1 MAWTRFFRRRHW
13 DAERARELRGYIEIE
28 TDENIARGMPPAEA
42 RSAAQRK
49 LGNEVLVREEIYS
62 MNSIGFLESLWQDLR
77 YGARSLRLNLGFAAI
92 AIASLTIGIGA
103 NTTIFQL
110 LDAIRLRSLPVKNPQ
125 ELVKVHLANREWGK
139 GSFSSSYPQLTNPL
153 WEQLRDHQRAFSGI
167 AAWSDL
173 GFNLARGGE
182 AREAN
187 GLFVSGDFFNVLG
200 VAPVLGRVFTSA
212 DDRRGCASPGAVI
225 SYTFW
230 QREFGGDPSAVG
242 RSLTLEGHPFP
253 VIGITPASFFGVE
266 VGSRFDVAV
275 PICAEAIVRGGP
287 SFLDMRHEWWL
298 AAIGRLKPGW
308 SVAQATAHL
317 QAISPGMFEATMPI
331 GYGADMKDYLTL
343 KLGAFPAGKGFNS
356 LSGGSTDPLW
366 ILMASTGLVLLIA
379 CANLANLLLARAS
392 AREREI
398 AVRLA
403 IGASRGRL
411 VRQLLSESLLLAG
424 IGTVLGALL
433 APGLSKIL
441 LALLTTE
448 SNAMFFDLA
457 PDWRVFAFLGCLAV
471 STCVL
476 FGLAPALRVTRTEPG
491 AAMKA
496 SGRGNT
502 ATREGFGLRRLLVV
516 SQVALSL
523 VLLVGALLFV
533 RSFHNLLTLNPGFR
547 QDGILEAALD
557 PRRLDVPQEQRIP
570 LRQEIIRRVR
580 AIPGVEAAADA
591 SVVPLGGSSW
601 TMAVRVSGSQSGEA
615 GSSRFDWV
623 GPEFFKTL
631 EIPVLEGR
639 AFDAHDTAHSP
650 SVAIVN
656 ETFARRLLN
665 GRDAIGRTFRTIA
678 EPGYPETIYQ
688 IVGVVKDTR
697 YQELRESQQ
706 AICFVPS
713 SQYPLGSGPF
723 AQILIRSNVPLAA
736 LTEQVKS
743 AIAGVSPDILIY
755 FRVFRTMVRDNLV
768 EDRLMATLS
777 GFFAALAMLLAMIGL
792 YGVMSYM
799 VERRRSEIG
808 IRMALGADSGDVSKM
823 ILREAGLLMAV
834 GLAIGTGL
842 ALAAATAAGA
852 LLFGLN
858 PNDPATLVTAVT
870 ALAIA
875 ALGASYLPAR
885 RAARLDPVQALREE

>member
-1 MAWTRFFRRRHW
+1 MKWTKFLRRRYW
-13 DAERARELRGYIEIE
+13 DAERAREIRGYIEIE
-28 TDENIARGMPPAEA
+28 TDENIARGMPPEEA
-42 RSAAQRK
+42 RSAAHRK

-62 MNSIGFLESLWQDLR
+62 MNSIGFLETFWQDLR
-77 YGARSLRLNLGFAAI
+77 YGARSLRLNLGFATI

-125 ELVKVHLANREWGK
+125 QLANVHIANREWSS

-153 WEQLRDHQRAFSGI
+153 WEQLRDHQQAFSGI
-167 AAWSDL
+167 AAWSDM

-212 DDRRGCASPGAVI
+212 DDRRGCAAAGAVI
-225 SYTFW
+225 GYAFW

-242 RSLTLEGHPFP
+242 RTLTLEGHPFP
-253 VIGITPASFFGVE
+253 VIGVTPASFFGLE
-266 VGSRFDVAV
+266 VGSRFDVAI
-275 PICAEAIVRGGP
+275 PLCAEPMVRGGP
-287 SFLDMRHEWWL
+287 SYLDMRHEWWL

-308 SVAQATAHL
+308 SLAQASAHL
-317 QAISPGMFEATMPI
+317 NAISAGMFEATMPI

-343 KLGAFPAGKGFNS
+343 KLGAFPADKGFNS
-356 LSGGSTDPLW
+356 INSGSADPLL

-403 IGASRGRL
+403 IGASRARL
-411 VRQLLSESLLLAG
+411 VRQLLSESLLLAL
-424 IGTVLGALL
+424 IGTVLGALV

-441 LALLTTE
+441 LALQAE
-448 SNAMFFDLA
+448 SFDLT

-471 STCVL
+471 ATCML

-496 SGRGNT
+496 GGRGNT
-502 ATREGFGLRRLLVV
+502 STREGFGLRRLLVV
-516 SQVALSL
+516 SQVALSM

-533 RSFHNLLTLNPGFR
+533 RSFRNLIAVNPGFR

-557 PRRLDVPQEQRIP
+557 PRRLNVPQEQRIP

-580 AIPGVEAAADA
+580 AIPGVDAAADA
-591 SVVPLGGSSW
+591 SVIPLSGGSW
-601 TMAVRVSGSQSGEA
+601 TMAVRVSGAQSSEG
-615 GSSRFDWV
+615 GTSKFDWV

-639 AFDAHDTAHSP
+639 AFDEHDTAHSP

-656 ETFARRLLN
+656 ETFARKLLD
-665 GRDAIGRTFRTIA
+665 GRDPIGRTFRNVA

-697 YQELRESQQ
+697 YQQLRESQQ

-743 AIAGVSPDILIY
+743 TIAGVSPDIVIY
-755 FRVFRTMVRDNLV
+755 FSVFKTMIRDNLAD
-768 EDRLMATLS
+768 DRLMAMLS

-799 VERRRSEIG
+799 VARRRSEIG
-808 IRMALGADSGDVSKM
+808 IRMALGANSGDVSKM
-823 ILREAGLLMAV
+823 ILREAGVLLAV
-834 GLAIGTGL
+834 GLGIGTGL

-852 LLFGLN
+852 LLFGLK
-858 PNDPATLVTAVT
+858 PNDPATLGTAVA
-870 ALAIA
+870 ALATA

-885 RAARLDPVQALREE
+885 RAARLDPVEALREE

>member
-1 MAWTRFFRRRHW
+1 MKWTKFLRRRYW
-13 DAERARELRGYIEIE
+13 DAERAREIRGYIEIE
-28 TDENIARGMPPAEA
+28 TDENIARGMPPEEA
-42 RSAAQRK
+42 RSAAHRK

-62 MNSIGFLESLWQDLR
+62 MNSIGFLETFWQDLR
-77 YGARSLRLNLGFAAI
+77 YGARSLRLNLGFATI

-125 ELVKVHLANREWGK
+125 QLANVHIANREWSS

-153 WEQLRDHQRAFSGI
+153 WEQLRDHQQAFSGI
-167 AAWSDL
+167 AAWSDM

-212 DDRRGCASPGAVI
+212 DDRRGCAAAGAVI
-225 SYTFW
+225 GYAFW

-242 RSLTLEGHPFP
+242 RTLTLEGHPFP
-253 VIGITPASFFGVE
+253 VIGVTPASFFGLE
-266 VGSRFDVAV
+266 VGSRFDVAI
-275 PICAEAIVRGGP
+275 PLCAEPMVRGGP
-287 SFLDMRHEWWL
+287 SYLDMRHEWWL

-308 SVAQATAHL
+308 SLAQASAHL
-317 QAISPGMFEATMPI
+317 NAISAGMFEATMPI

-343 KLGAFPAGKGFNS
+343 KLGAFPADKGFNS
-356 LSGGSTDPLW
+356 INSGSADPLL

-403 IGASRGRL
+403 IGASRARL
-411 VRQLLSESLLLAG
+411 VRQLLSDSLLLAL
-424 IGTVLGALL
+424 IGTVLGALV

-441 LALLTTE
+441 LALQAE
-448 SNAMFFDLA
+448 SFDLT

-471 STCVL
+471 ATCML

-496 SGRGNT
+496 GGRGNT
-502 ATREGFGLRRLLVV
+502 STREGFGLRRLLVV
-516 SQVALSL
+516 SQVALSM

-533 RSFHNLLTLNPGFR
+533 RSFRNLIAVNPGFR

-557 PRRLDVPQEQRIP
+557 PRRLNVPQEQRIP

-580 AIPGVEAAADA
+580 AIPGVDAAADA
-591 SVVPLGGSSW
+591 SVIPLSGGSW
-601 TMAVRVSGSQSGEA
+601 TMAVRVSGAQSSEG
-615 GSSRFDWV
+615 GTSKFDWV

-639 AFDAHDTAHSP
+639 AFDEHDTAHSP

-656 ETFARRLLN
+656 ETFARKLLN
-665 GRDAIGRTFRTIA
+665 GRDPIGRTFRNVA

-697 YQELRESQQ
+697 YQQLRESQQ

-743 AIAGVSPDILIY
+743 TIAGVSPDIVIY
-755 FRVFRTMVRDNLV
+755 FSVFKTMIRDNLAD
-768 EDRLMATLS
+768 DRLMAMLS

-799 VERRRSEIG
+799 VVRRRSEIG
-808 IRMALGADSGDVSKM
+808 IRMALGANSGDVSKM
-823 ILREAGLLMAV
+823 ILREAGVLLAV
-834 GLAIGTGL
+834 GLGIGTGL
-842 ALAAATAAGA
+842 ALAATTAAGA
-852 LLFGLN
+852 LLFGLK
-858 PNDPATLVTAVT
+858 PNDPATLGTAVA

-885 RAARLDPVQALREE
+885 RAARLDPVEALREE

>member
-1 MAWTRFFRRRHW
+1 
-13 DAERARELRGYIEIE
+13 
-28 TDENIARGMPPAEA
+28 
-42 RSAAQRK
+42 
-49 LGNEVLVREEIYS
+49 
-62 MNSIGFLESLWQDLR
+62 
-77 YGARSLRLNLGFAAI
+77 
-92 AIASLTIGIGA
+92 
-103 NTTIFQL
+103 
-110 LDAIRLRSLPVKNPQ
+110 
-125 ELVKVHLANREWGK
+125 
-139 GSFSSSYPQLTNPL
+139 
-153 WEQLRDHQRAFSGI
+153 
-167 AAWSDL
+167 
-173 GFNLARGGE
+173 
-182 AREAN
+182 
-187 GLFVSGDFFNVLG
+187 
-200 VAPVLGRVFTSA
+200 
-212 DDRRGCASPGAVI
+212 
-225 SYTFW
+225 
-230 QREFGGDPSAVG
+230 
-242 RSLTLEGHPFP
+242 LEGHPFP
-253 VIGITPASFFGVE
+253 VIGVTPASFFGLE
-266 VGSRFDVAV
+266 VGSRFDVAI
-275 PICAEAIVRGGP
+275 PLCAEPMVRGGP
-287 SFLDMRHEWWL
+287 SYLDMRHEWWL

-308 SVAQATAHL
+308 SLAQASAHL
-317 QAISPGMFEATMPI
+317 NAISAGMFEATMPI

-343 KLGAFPAGKGFNS
+343 KLGAFPADKGFNS
-356 LSGGSTDPLW
+356 INSGSADPLL

-403 IGASRGRL
+403 IGASRARL
-411 VRQLLSESLLLAG
+411 VRQLLSDSLLLAL
-424 IGTVLGALL
+424 IGTVLGALV

-441 LALLTTE
+441 LALQAE
-448 SNAMFFDLA
+448 SFDLT

-471 STCVL
+471 ATCML

-496 SGRGNT
+496 GGRGNT
-502 ATREGFGLRRLLVV
+502 STREGFGLRRLLVV
-516 SQVALSL
+516 SQVALSM

-533 RSFHNLLTLNPGFR
+533 RSFRNLIAVNPGFR

-557 PRRLDVPQEQRIP
+557 PRRLNVPQEQRIP

-580 AIPGVEAAADA
+580 AIPGVDAAADA
-591 SVVPLGGSSW
+591 SVIPLSGGSW
-601 TMAVRVSGSQSGEA
+601 TMAVRVSGAQSSEG
-615 GSSRFDWV
+615 GTSKFDWV

-639 AFDAHDTAHSP
+639 AFDEHDTAHSP

-656 ETFARRLLN
+656 ETFARKLLD
-665 GRDAIGRTFRTIA
+665 GRDPIGRTFRNVA

-697 YQELRESQQ
+697 YQQLRESQQ

-743 AIAGVSPDILIY
+743 TIAGVSPDIVIY
-755 FRVFRTMVRDNLV
+755 FSVFKTMIRDNLAD
-768 EDRLMATLS
+768 DRLMAMLS

-799 VERRRSEIG
+799 VVRRRSEIG
-808 IRMALGADSGDVSKM
+808 IRMALGANSGDVSKM
-823 ILREAGLLMAV
+823 ILREAGVLLAV
-834 GLAIGTGL
+834 GLGIGTGL
-842 ALAAATAAGA
+842 ALAATTAAGA
-852 LLFGLN
+852 LLFGLK
-858 PNDPATLVTAVT
+858 PNDPATLGTAVA

-885 RAARLDPVQALREE
+885 RAARLDPVEALREE

>member
-1 MAWTRFFRRRHW
+1 MKWTKFLRRRYW
-13 DAERARELRGYIEIE
+13 DAERAREIRGYIEIE
-28 TDENIARGMPPAEA
+28 TDENIARGMPPEEA
-42 RSAAQRK
+42 RSAAHRK

-62 MNSIGFLESLWQDLR
+62 MNSIGFLETFWQDLR
-77 YGARSLRLNLGFAAI
+77 YGARSLRLNLGFATI

-125 ELVKVHLANREWGK
+125 QLANVHIANREWSS

-153 WEQLRDHQRAFSGI
+153 WEQLRDHQQAFSGI
-167 AAWSDL
+167 AAWSDM

-212 DDRRGCASPGAVI
+212 DDRRGCAAAGAVI
-225 SYTFW
+225 GYAFW

-242 RSLTLEGHPFP
+242 RTLTLEGHPFP
-253 VIGITPASFFGVE
+253 VIGVTPASFFGLE
-266 VGSRFDVAV
+266 VGSRFDVAI
-275 PICAEAIVRGGP
+275 PLCAEPMVRGGP
-287 SFLDMRHEWWL
+287 SYLDMRHEWWL
-298 AAIGRLKPGW
+298 ASIGRLKPGW
-308 SVAQATAHL
+308 SLTQASAHL
-317 QAISPGMFEATMPI
+317 NAISPGMFEATMPI

-343 KLGAFPAGKGFNS
+343 KLGAFPADKGFNS
-356 LSGGSTDPLW
+356 INSGSADPLL

-403 IGASRGRL
+403 IGASRARL
-411 VRQLLSESLLLAG
+411 VRQLLSESLLLAL
-424 IGTVLGALL
+424 IGTVLGALV

-441 LALLTTE
+441 LALQAE
-448 SNAMFFDLA
+448 SFDLT

-471 STCVL
+471 ATCML

-496 SGRGNT
+496 GGRGNT
-502 ATREGFGLRRLLVV
+502 STREGFGLRRLLVV
-516 SQVALSL
+516 SQVALSM

-533 RSFHNLLTLNPGFR
+533 RSFRNLIAVNPGFR

-557 PRRLDVPQEQRIP
+557 PRRLNVPQEQRIP

-580 AIPGVEAAADA
+580 AIPGVDAAADA
-591 SVVPLGGSSW
+591 SVIPLSGGSW
-601 TMAVRVSGSQSGEA
+601 TMAVRVSGAQSSEG
-615 GSSRFDWV
+615 GTSKFDWV

-639 AFDAHDTAHSP
+639 AFDEHDTAHSP

-656 ETFARRLLN
+656 ETFARKLLD
-665 GRDAIGRTFRTIA
+665 GRDPIGRTFRNVA

-697 YQELRESQQ
+697 YQQLRESQQ

-743 AIAGVSPDILIY
+743 TIAGVSPDIVIY
-755 FRVFRTMVRDNLV
+755 FSVFKTMIRDNLAD
-768 EDRLMATLS
+768 DRLMAMLS

-799 VERRRSEIG
+799 VVRRRSEIG
-808 IRMALGADSGDVSKM
+808 IRMALGANSGDVSNM
-823 ILREAGLLMAV
+823 ILREAGVLLAV
-834 GLAIGTGL
+834 GLGIGTGL

-852 LLFGLN
+852 LLFGLK
-858 PNDPATLVTAVT
+858 PNDPATLGTAVA
-870 ALAIA
+870 ALATA

-885 RAARLDPVQALREE
+885 RAARLDPVEALREE

>member
-1 MAWTRFFRRRHW
+1 
-13 DAERARELRGYIEIE
+13 
-28 TDENIARGMPPAEA
+28 
-42 RSAAQRK
+42 
-49 LGNEVLVREEIYS
+49 
-62 MNSIGFLESLWQDLR
+62 
-77 YGARSLRLNLGFAAI
+77 LN
-92 AIASLTIGIGA
+92 
-103 NTTIFQL
+103 
-110 LDAIRLRSLPVKNPQ
+110 
-125 ELVKVHLANREWGK
+125 
-139 GSFSSSYPQLTNPL
+139 
-153 WEQLRDHQRAFSGI
+153 
-167 AAWSDL
+167 
-173 GFNLARGGE
+173 
-182 AREAN
+182 
-187 GLFVSGDFFNVLG
+187 
-200 VAPVLGRVFTSA
+200 
-212 DDRRGCASPGAVI
+212 
-225 SYTFW
+225 
-230 QREFGGDPSAVG
+230 
-242 RSLTLEGHPFP
+242 
-253 VIGITPASFFGVE
+253 
-266 VGSRFDVAV
+266 
-275 PICAEAIVRGGP
+275 
-287 SFLDMRHEWWL
+287 
-298 AAIGRLKPGW
+298 
-308 SVAQATAHL
+308 
-317 QAISPGMFEATMPI
+317 AISPGMFEATMPI

-343 KLGAFPAGKGFNS
+343 KLGAFPADKGFNS
-356 LSGGSTDPLW
+356 INSGSADPLL

-411 VRQLLSESLLLAG
+411 VRQLLSESLLLAV
-424 IGTVLGALL
+424 IGTVLGALV

-457 PDWRVFAFLGCLAV
+457 PDWRVFAFLGALAV

-476 FGLAPALRVTRTEPG
+476 FGLAPALRVTRTEAG
-491 AAMKA
+491 AAVKA

-533 RSFHNLLTLNPGFR
+533 RSFRNLLVLNPGFR

-557 PRRLDVPQEQRIP
+557 PRRLDMPQEQRIP

-591 SVVPLGGSSW
+591 SVIPLSGSSW
-601 TMAVRVSGSQSGEA
+601 TMAVGVSGASEA
-615 GSSRFDWV
+615 GTSRFDWV
-623 GPEFFKTL
+623 GPEFFKTM
-631 EIPVLEGR
+631 EIPLLEGR
-639 AFDAHDTAHSP
+639 AFDEHDTPHSP

-656 ETFARRLLN
+656 ETFARKVLD
-665 GRDAIGRTFRTIA
+665 GRDPIGRTFRNVA

-697 YQELRESQQ
+697 YQQLRESQQ

-713 SQYPLGSGPF
+713 SQYPMGSGPF
-723 AQILIRSNVPLAA
+723 AQILIRSNLPLPA

-743 AIAGVSPDILIY
+743 TIAGVSPDILIY

-777 GFFAALAMLLAMIGL
+777 GFFAALAMLLAIIGL

-799 VERRRSEIG
+799 VVRRRSEIG
-808 IRMALGADSGDVSKM
+808 IRMALGANSGDVSKM
-823 ILREAGLLMAV
+823 ILREAGVLLAV
-834 GLAIGTGL
+834 GLGIGTGL

-852 LLFGLN
+852 LLFGLK
-858 PNDPATLVTAVT
+858 PNDPATFTAAVA

>member
-1 MAWTRFFRRRHW
+1 
-13 DAERARELRGYIEIE
+13 
-28 TDENIARGMPPAEA
+28 
-42 RSAAQRK
+42 
-49 LGNEVLVREEIYS
+49 
-62 MNSIGFLESLWQDLR
+62 
-77 YGARSLRLNLGFAAI
+77 
-92 AIASLTIGIGA
+92 
-103 NTTIFQL
+103 
-110 LDAIRLRSLPVKNPQ
+110 
-125 ELVKVHLANREWGK
+125 
-139 GSFSSSYPQLTNPL
+139 
-153 WEQLRDHQRAFSGI
+153 
-167 AAWSDL
+167 
-173 GFNLARGGE
+173 
-182 AREAN
+182 
-187 GLFVSGDFFNVLG
+187 
-200 VAPVLGRVFTSA
+200 VLGRVFTSA
-212 DDRRGCASPGAVI
+212 DDRRGCAAAGAVI
-225 SYTFW
+225 GYAFW

-242 RSLTLEGHPFP
+242 RTLTLEGHPFP
-253 VIGITPASFFGVE
+253 VIGVTPASFFGLE
-266 VGSRFDVAV
+266 VGSRFDVAI
-275 PICAEAIVRGGP
+275 PLCAEPMVRGGP
-287 SFLDMRHEWWL
+287 SYLDMRHEWWL
-298 AAIGRLKPGW
+298 ASIGRLKPGW
-308 SVAQATAHL
+308 SLTQASAHL
-317 QAISPGMFEATMPI
+317 NAISPGMFEATMPI

-343 KLGAFPAGKGFNS
+343 KLGAFPADKGFNS
-356 LSGGSTDPLW
+356 INSGSADPLL

-403 IGASRGRL
+403 IGASRARL
-411 VRQLLSESLLLAG
+411 VRQLLSESLLLAL
-424 IGTVLGALL
+424 IGTVLGALV

-441 LALLTTE
+441 LALQAE
-448 SNAMFFDLA
+448 SFDLT

-471 STCVL
+471 ATCML

-496 SGRGNT
+496 GGRGNT
-502 ATREGFGLRRLLVV
+502 STREGFGLRRLLVV
-516 SQVALSL
+516 SQVALSM

-533 RSFHNLLTLNPGFR
+533 RSFRNLIAVNPGFR

-557 PRRLDVPQEQRIP
+557 PRRLNVPQEQRIP

-580 AIPGVEAAADA
+580 AIPGVDAAADA
-591 SVVPLGGSSW
+591 SVIPLSGGSW
-601 TMAVRVSGSQSGEA
+601 TMAVRVSGAQSSEG
-615 GSSRFDWV
+615 GTSKFDWV

-639 AFDAHDTAHSP
+639 AFDEHDTAHSP

-656 ETFARRLLN
+656 ETFARKLLD
-665 GRDAIGRTFRTIA
+665 GRDPIGRTFRNVA

-697 YQELRESQQ
+697 YQQLRESQQ

-743 AIAGVSPDILIY
+743 TIAGVSPDIVIY
-755 FRVFRTMVRDNLV
+755 FSVFKTMIRDNLAD
-768 EDRLMATLS
+768 DRLMAMLS

-799 VERRRSEIG
+799 VVRRRSEIG
-808 IRMALGADSGDVSKM
+808 IRMALGANSGDVSNM
-823 ILREAGLLMAV
+823 ILREAGVLLAV
-834 GLAIGTGL
+834 GLGIGTGL

-852 LLFGLN
+852 LLFGLK
-858 PNDPATLVTAVT
+858 PNDPATLGTAVV
-870 ALAIA
+870 ALATA

-885 RAARLDPVQALREE
+885 RAARLDPVEALREE

>member
-1 MAWTRFFRRRHW
+1 MGWMRFFRRRRW

-28 TDENIARGMPPAEA
+28 TDENIARGMAPDEA
-42 RSAAQRK
+42 RSAAHRK

-62 MNSIGFLESLWQDLR
+62 MNSIGFLETFWQDLR

-110 LDAIRLRSLPVKNPQ
+110 LDAIRMRSLPVKNPQ
-125 ELVKVHLANREWGK
+125 ELVNVHLANRVWGK

-153 WEQLRDHQRAFSGI
+153 WEQLRDHQQAFSGI
-167 AAWSDL
+167 AAWSDM

-200 VAPVLGRVFTSA
+200 VRPVLGRVFTTA
-212 DDRRGCASPGAVI
+212 DDQRGCASSGAVI
-225 SYTFW
+225 SYSFFR
-230 QREFGGDPSAVG
+230 REFGGDPSAVV
-242 RSLTLEGHPFP
+242 RSLTLEGHSFP
-253 VIGITPASFFGVE
+253 VIGVTPASFFGLE
-266 VGSRFDVAV
+266 VGSRFDVAI
-275 PICAEAIVRGGP
+275 PICAEPIVRGGP
-287 SFLDMRHEWWL
+287 SYLDLRHEWWL

-308 SVAQATAHL
+308 SLAQASAHL
-317 QAISPGMFEATMPI
+317 NAISPGLFEATMPI
-331 GYGADMKDYLTL
+331 GYGADVKDYRTL
-343 KLGAFPAGKGFNS
+343 KLGAFPASKGFNS
-356 LSGGSTDPLW
+356 LDSGSSDPLL

-441 LALLTTE
+441 VALLSTE
-448 SNAMFFDLA
+448 NYAMFFDLT
-457 PDWRVFAFLGCLAV
+457 PDWRVFAFLGGLAV

-476 FGLAPALRVTRTEPG
+476 FGLAPALRVTRTGPA

-502 ATREGFGLRRLLVV
+502 STREGFGLRRLLVV

-533 RSFHNLLTLNPGFR
+533 RSFRNLLTLNPGFR

-557 PRRLDVPQEQRIP
+557 PRRLDVPPEQRIP
-570 LRQEIIRRVR
+570 LRQEILHRLQ

-591 SVVPLGGSSW
+591 SVIPLGGSSW
-601 TMAVRVSGSQSGEA
+601 TMGVRVAGARSNEE

-623 GPEFFKTL
+623 GPEFFKTM
-631 EIPVLEGR
+631 EIPLLKGR
-639 AFDAHDTAHSP
+639 AFDEHDTNNSP

-656 ETFARRLLN
+656 ETFARRLLH
-665 GRDAIGRTFRTIA
+665 GRDPIGRTFRTIV

-697 YQELRESQQ
+697 YQELREAQQ

-723 AQILIRSNVPLAA
+723 AQILIRSSVPLPA

-755 FRVFRTMVRDNLV
+755 FRVFRTMIRDNLV
-768 EDRLMATLS
+768 QDRLMAMLS

-792 YGVMSYM
+792 YGVMTYM
-799 VERRRSEIG
+799 VARRRSEIG
-808 IRMALGADSGDVSKM
+808 IRMALERTGKLWCAWWCARPLCWWPSAWAPEPFWRWPSLVWRECCYSG
-823 ILREAGLLMAV
+823 
-834 GLAIGTGL
+834 
-842 ALAAATAAGA
+842 
-852 LLFGLN
+852 
-858 PNDPATLVTAVT
+858 
-870 ALAIA
+870 
-875 ALGASYLPAR
+875 
-885 RAARLDPVQALREE
+885 

>member
-1 MAWTRFFRRRHW
+1 MKWTKFLRRRYW
-13 DAERARELRGYIEIE
+13 DAERAREIRGYIEIE
-28 TDENIARGMPPAEA
+28 TDENIARGMPPEEA
-42 RSAAQRK
+42 RSAAHRK

-62 MNSIGFLESLWQDLR
+62 MNSIGFLETFWQDLR
-77 YGARSLRLNLGFAAI
+77 YGARSLRLNLGFATI

-125 ELVKVHLANREWGK
+125 QLANVHIANREWSS

-153 WEQLRDHQRAFSGI
+153 WEQLRDHQQAFSGI
-167 AAWSDL
+167 AAWSDM

-187 GLFVSGDFFNVLG
+187 GLFVSGDLFNVLG

-230 QREFGGDPSAVG
+230 QKEFGGDPSAVG
-242 RSLTLEGHPFP
+242 RSLTLEGHSFQ
-253 VIGITPASFFGVE
+253 VIGITPASFFGLE
-266 VGSRFDVAV
+266 VGSRFDVAI
-275 PICAEAIVRGGP
+275 PICAEPMVRGGP
-287 SFLDMRHEWWL
+287 SYLDMRHEWWL
-298 AAIGRLKPGW
+298 ASIGRLKPGW
-308 SVAQATAHL
+308 SLTQASAHL
-317 QAISPGMFEATMPI
+317 NAISPGMFEATMPI

-343 KLGAFPAGKGFNS
+343 KLGAFPADKGFNS
-356 LSGGSTDPLW
+356 INSGSADPLL

-403 IGASRGRL
+403 IGASRARL
-411 VRQLLSESLLLAG
+411 VRQLLSESLLLAL
-424 IGTVLGALL
+424 IGTVLGALV

-441 LALLTTE
+441 LALQAE
-448 SNAMFFDLA
+448 SFDLT

-471 STCVL
+471 ATCML

-496 SGRGNT
+496 GGRGNT
-502 ATREGFGLRRLLVV
+502 STREGFGLRRLLVV
-516 SQVALSL
+516 SQVALSM

-533 RSFHNLLTLNPGFR
+533 RSFRNLIAVNPGFR

-557 PRRLDVPQEQRIP
+557 PRRLNVPQEQRIP

-580 AIPGVEAAADA
+580 AIPGVDAAADA
-591 SVVPLGGSSW
+591 SVIPLSGGSW
-601 TMAVRVSGSQSGEA
+601 TMAVRVSGAQSSEG
-615 GSSRFDWV
+615 GTSKFDWV

-639 AFDAHDTAHSP
+639 AFDEHDTAHSP

-656 ETFARRLLN
+656 ETFARKLLD
-665 GRDAIGRTFRTIA
+665 GRDPIGRTFRNVA

-697 YQELRESQQ
+697 YQQLRESQQ

-743 AIAGVSPDILIY
+743 TIAGVSPDIVIY
-755 FRVFRTMVRDNLV
+755 FSVFKTMIRDNLAD
-768 EDRLMATLS
+768 DRLMAMLS

-799 VERRRSEIG
+799 VVRRRSEIG
-808 IRMALGADSGDVSKM
+808 IRMALGANSGDVSNM
-823 ILREAGLLMAV
+823 ILREAGVLLAV
-834 GLAIGTGL
+834 GLGIGTGL

-852 LLFGLN
+852 LLFGLK
-858 PNDPATLVTAVT
+858 PNDPATLGTAVA

>member
-1 MAWTRFFRRRHW
+1 MAWTRFFRRRYW

-28 TDENIARGMPPAEA
+28 TDENMARGMPPDEA
-42 RSAAQRK
+42 RSAAHRK
-49 LGNEVLVREEIYS
+49 LGNEVLVREEIYN
-62 MNSIGFLESLWQDLR
+62 MNSIGFLESFWQDLR
-77 YGARSLRLNLGFAAI
+77 YGACSLRLNLGFATI
-92 AIASLTIGIGA
+92 AIASLTMGIGA

-110 LDAIRLRSLPVKNPQ
+110 LDAIRLRSLPLKNPQ
-125 ELVKVHLANREWGK
+125 ELATVRVANREWSN

-153 WEQLRDHQRAFSGI
+153 WEQLRDHQQAFSGI
-167 AAWSDL
+167 AAWSDM

-212 DDRRGCASPGAVI
+212 DDRRGCAAAGAVI

-230 QREFGGDPSAVG
+230 QKEFGGDPSAVG

-253 VIGITPASFFGVE
+253 VVGITPASFFGLE
-266 VGSRFDVAV
+266 VGSRFDVAI
-275 PICAEAIVRGGP
+275 PICAEPIVRGGP
-287 SFLDMRHEWWL
+287 SYLDMRHEWWL

-308 SVAQATAHL
+308 SLAHASAHL
-317 QAISPGMFEATMPI
+317 NAISPGMFEATIPI

-343 KLGAFPAGKGFNS
+343 RLGAFPAGKGLNS
-356 LSGGSTDPLW
+356 GSDLLP

-411 VRQLLSESLLLAG
+411 VRQLLSESLLLAL
-424 IGTVLGALL
+424 IGTVLGALV
-433 APGLSKIL
+433 APGLSKVL
-441 LALLTTE
+441 LALQTE
-448 SNAMFFDLA
+448 SFDLA

-502 ATREGFGLRRLLVV
+502 SSREGFGLRRLLVV
-516 SQVALSL
+516 SQVALSM

-533 RSFHNLLTLNPGFR
+533 RSFRNLIAVNPGFQ

-557 PRRLDVPQEQRIP
+557 PRRLDVPQEQRLP

-580 AIPGVEAAADA
+580 AIPGVDAAADA
-591 SVVPLGGSSW
+591 SVIPLGGSSW
-601 TMAVRVSGSQSGEA
+601 TMAVRVAGAQSSEG
-615 GSSRFDWV
+615 GTSRFDWV

-631 EIPVLEGR
+631 EIPLLEGR
-639 AFDAHDTAHSP
+639 AFDEHDTAHSP
-650 SVAIVN
+650 TVAIVN
-656 ETFARRLLN
+656 ETFARKLLN
-665 GRDAIGRTFRTIA
+665 GRDPIGRTFRNIA

-697 YQELRESQQ
+697 YQQLREPQQ

-713 SQYPLGSGPF
+713 SQYPLGGGPF
-723 AQILIRSNVPLAA
+723 AQILIRSNVPLGA

-743 AIAGVSPDILIY
+743 TIAGVSPDIVIY
-755 FRVFRTMVRDNLV
+755 FRVFKTMIRDNLV
-768 EDRLMATLS
+768 DDRLMAMLS

-799 VERRRSEIG
+799 VVRRRSEIG
-808 IRMALGADSGDVSKM
+808 IRMALGADRRAVVRM
-823 ILREAGLLMAV
+823 VVREAALLV
-834 GLAIGTGL
+834 AIGLGAGTIL
-842 ALAAATAAGA
+842 ALAVSPAAGT
-852 LLFGLN
+852 LLFGLR
-858 PNDPATLVTAVT
+858 PNDPLTIMM
-870 ALAIA
+870 ALAALA
-875 ALGASYLPAR
+875 AVAVAASYVPAR
-885 RAARLDPVQALREE
+885 RAAGLDPMVALREE

>member
-1 MAWTRFFRRRHW
+1 
-13 DAERARELRGYIEIE
+13 
-28 TDENIARGMPPAEA
+28 
-42 RSAAQRK
+42 
-49 LGNEVLVREEIYS
+49 
-62 MNSIGFLESLWQDLR
+62 
-77 YGARSLRLNLGFAAI
+77 
-92 AIASLTIGIGA
+92 
-103 NTTIFQL
+103 
-110 LDAIRLRSLPVKNPQ
+110 
-125 ELVKVHLANREWGK
+125 
-139 GSFSSSYPQLTNPL
+139 
-153 WEQLRDHQRAFSGI
+153 
-167 AAWSDL
+167 
-173 GFNLARGGE
+173 
-182 AREAN
+182 
-187 GLFVSGDFFNVLG
+187 
-200 VAPVLGRVFTSA
+200 VLGRVFTSA

-230 QREFGGDPSAVG
+230 QKEFGGDPSAVG
-242 RSLTLEGHPFP
+242 RSLTLEGHSFP
-253 VIGITPASFFGVE
+253 VIGITPASFFGLE
-266 VGSRFDVAV
+266 VGSRFDVAI
-275 PICAEAIVRGGP
+275 PICAEPMVRGGP
-287 SFLDMRHEWWL
+287 SYLDMRHEWWL
-298 AAIGRLKPGW
+298 ASIGRLKPGW
-308 SVAQATAHL
+308 SLTQASAHL
-317 QAISPGMFEATMPI
+317 NAISPGMFEATMPI

-343 KLGAFPAGKGFNS
+343 KLGAFPADKGFNS
-356 LSGGSTDPLW
+356 INSGSADPLL

-403 IGASRGRL
+403 IGASRARL
-411 VRQLLSESLLLAG
+411 VRQLLSESLLLAL
-424 IGTVLGALL
+424 IGTVLGALV

-441 LALLTTE
+441 LALQAE
-448 SNAMFFDLA
+448 SFDLT

-471 STCVL
+471 ATCML

-496 SGRGNT
+496 GGRGNT
-502 ATREGFGLRRLLVV
+502 STREGFGLRRLLVV
-516 SQVALSL
+516 SQVALSM

-533 RSFHNLLTLNPGFR
+533 RSFRNLIAVNPGFR

-557 PRRLDVPQEQRIP
+557 PRRLNVPQEQRIP

-580 AIPGVEAAADA
+580 AIPGVDAAADA
-591 SVVPLGGSSW
+591 SVIPLSGGSW
-601 TMAVRVSGSQSGEA
+601 TMAVRVSGAQSSEG
-615 GSSRFDWV
+615 GTSKFDWV

-639 AFDAHDTAHSP
+639 AFDEHDTAHSP

-656 ETFARRLLN
+656 ETFARKLLD
-665 GRDAIGRTFRTIA
+665 GRDPIGRTFRNVA

-697 YQELRESQQ
+697 YQQLRESQQ

-743 AIAGVSPDILIY
+743 TIAGVSPDIVIY
-755 FRVFRTMVRDNLV
+755 FSVFKTMIRDNLAD
-768 EDRLMATLS
+768 DRLMAMLS

-799 VERRRSEIG
+799 VVRRRSEIG
-808 IRMALGADSGDVSKM
+808 IRMALGANSGDVSNM
-823 ILREAGLLMAV
+823 ILREAGVLLAV
-834 GLAIGTGL
+834 GLGIGTGL

-852 LLFGLN
+852 LLFGLK
-858 PNDPATLVTAVT
+858 PNDPATLGTAVA
-870 ALAIA
+870 ALATA

-885 RAARLDPVQALREE
+885 RAARLDPVEALREE

>member
-1 MAWTRFFRRRHW
+1 M
-13 DAERARELRGYIEIE
+13 
-28 TDENIARGMPPAEA
+28 
-42 RSAAQRK
+42 
-49 LGNEVLVREEIYS
+49 
-62 MNSIGFLESLWQDLR
+62 
-77 YGARSLRLNLGFAAI
+77 
-92 AIASLTIGIGA
+92 
-103 NTTIFQL
+103 
-110 LDAIRLRSLPVKNPQ
+110 
-125 ELVKVHLANREWGK
+125 
-139 GSFSSSYPQLTNPL
+139 
-153 WEQLRDHQRAFSGI
+153 
-167 AAWSDL
+167 

-212 DDRRGCASPGAVI
+212 DDRRGCAAAGAVI
-225 SYTFW
+225 GYAFW

-242 RSLTLEGHPFP
+242 RTLTLEGHPFP
-253 VIGITPASFFGVE
+253 VIGVTPASFFGLE
-266 VGSRFDVAV
+266 VGSRFDVAI
-275 PICAEAIVRGGP
+275 PLCAEPMVRGGP
-287 SFLDMRHEWWL
+287 SYLDMRHEWWL

-308 SVAQATAHL
+308 SLAQASAHL
-317 QAISPGMFEATMPI
+317 NAISAGMFEATMPI

-343 KLGAFPAGKGFNS
+343 KLGAFPADKGFNS
-356 LSGGSTDPLW
+356 INSGSADPLL

-403 IGASRGRL
+403 IGASRARL
-411 VRQLLSESLLLAG
+411 VRQLLSESLLLAL
-424 IGTVLGALL
+424 IGTVLGALV

-441 LALLTTE
+441 LALQAE
-448 SNAMFFDLA
+448 SFDLT

-471 STCVL
+471 ATCML

-496 SGRGNT
+496 GGRGNT
-502 ATREGFGLRRLLVV
+502 STREGFGLRRLLVV
-516 SQVALSL
+516 SQVALSM

-533 RSFHNLLTLNPGFR
+533 RSFRNLIAVNPGFR

-557 PRRLDVPQEQRIP
+557 PRRLNVPQEQRIP

-580 AIPGVEAAADA
+580 AIPGVDAAADA
-591 SVVPLGGSSW
+591 SVIPLSGGSW
-601 TMAVRVSGSQSGEA
+601 TMAVRVSGAQSSEG
-615 GSSRFDWV
+615 GTSKFDWV

-639 AFDAHDTAHSP
+639 AFDEHDTAHSP

-656 ETFARRLLN
+656 ETFARKLLN
-665 GRDAIGRTFRTIA
+665 GRDPIGRTFRNVA

-697 YQELRESQQ
+697 YQQLRESQQ

-743 AIAGVSPDILIY
+743 TIAGVSPDIVIY
-755 FRVFRTMVRDNLV
+755 FSVFKTMIRDNLAD
-768 EDRLMATLS
+768 DRLMAMLS

-799 VERRRSEIG
+799 VVRRRSEIG
-808 IRMALGADSGDVSKM
+808 IRMALGANSGDVSKM
-823 ILREAGLLMAV
+823 ILREAGVLLAV
-834 GLAIGTGL
+834 GLGIGTGL
-842 ALAAATAAGA
+842 ALAATTAAGA
-852 LLFGLN
+852 LLFGLK
-858 PNDPATLVTAVT
+858 PNDPATLGTAVA

-885 RAARLDPVQALREE
+885 RAARLDPVEALREE